1 MDVVASRR
9 TYAPPPH
16 VRWAQD
22 ADRIIV
28 VDDLMVRGCE
38 LRGVEAA
45 IWSWLSLSFPH
56 AKIVRHL
63 AALLGAPEAEA
74 AARLRETLDG
84 WQADGLIA
92 AIGDGSDG

>member
-1 MDVVASRR
+1 MDVVAPGR
-9 TYAPPPH
+9 TYALPPH

-56 AKIVRHL
+56 AKLVRHL
-63 AALLGAPEAEA
+63 AALLNAPEAEA

-84 WQADGLIA
+84 WQAAGLLA
-92 AIGDGSDG
+92 ASADGSHG